1 MNFEEGVK
9 IFKSLSDINRLK
21 IIDLLSHGEKCACEI
36 LKNFDFTQ
44 PTLSHHMKI
53 LLDCGLISCRK
64 DGLWTYYSLNNI
76 NCNKMM
82 LMILTLVTKE

>member
-21 IIDLLSHGEKCACEI
+21 IIDLRSHGEKCACEI